1 METPEIKEV
10 PNLPKALSLEEKKY
24 LLAVERGDMAN
35 VRRILERAQHFNI
48 PNINCVDSL
57 GRNALTL
64 AIDGENLEMV
74 ELLVVMGVETKDA
87 LLHSINVEFVEAVEL
102 LLDHEELIHKDGEP
116 YSWQRVNLSTA
127 SFTPDITPLILAAH
141 RNNYEILKLLLDRG
155 ATLPMPHDI
164 KCGCEECL
172 RESKEDSLRHSLS
185 RVNEYKALASPSL
198 IALSSGDPIL
208 TAFQLSWELRNLA
221 FAEPECKSEYLELR
235 KQCQQF
241 AVDLLHQ
248 SRTSEELAVILN
260 HDPDKPSYEVGEQMT
275 LARLELAI
283 TYKQKKFVA
292 HPNIQQLLAALW
304 YEGVPGF
311 RRKSSIRKF
320 FIISKR
326 RNLEEKERDYRYS
339 SVVRALIWRYVSSMH
354 RKCEE
359 SSVTEEDINEVKSD
373 ISAFRYEMLEILN
386 KNGMDVSCAEKKEKA
401 ILGKKMKVWERRLM
415 KDFKVAPINSE
426 EMEKFIYVTA
436 PENEDSLAR

>member
-35 VRRILERAQHFNI
+35 VRRILEKAQHFNI

-116 YSWQRVNLSTA
+116 Y
-127 SFTPDITPLILAAH
+127 
-141 RNNYEILKLLLDRG
+141 
-155 ATLPMPHDI
+155 
-164 KCGCEECL
+164 
-172 RESKEDSLRHSLS
+172 
-185 RVNEYKALASPSL
+185 
-198 IALSSGDPIL
+198 
-208 TAFQLSWELRNLA
+208 
-221 FAEPECKSEYLELR
+221 ECKSEYLELR

-320 FIISKR
+320 FIISKVGLLFPFYCLLYMVAPETYLGKIVR
-326 RNLEEKERDYRYS
+326 KPFMKFLIHAFSYIFFIIILMLDSQRADEQFTEFFLSDDGQKDYGKTKEQRGNPPTILEYIIFFYVIGFICEGIREIYKEGIRAYLMNLWSFIDCTRNILYCLVFALRVIAYTEQKKEIANDPSKAFIPREEWEAFDPQLVAEGLFAAANIFRTILTGLNQLLWYFSDLERKRCYHLSGGDADWKNERD
-339 SVVRALIWRYVSSMH
+339 ACIKWRGFAKY
-354 RKCEE
+354 
-359 SSVTEEDINEVKSD
+359 
-373 ISAFRYEMLEILN
+373 IS
-386 KNGMDVSCAEKKEKA
+386 
-401 ILGKKMKVWERRLM
+401 
-415 KDFKVAPINSE
+415 
-426 EMEKFIYVTA
+426 T
-436 PENEDSLAR
+436 